1 MLKFIL
7 HLEFDGY
14 YRWDLVDSKG
24 RIIGRSRPMET
35 KDKSVIL
42 ADIEMVK
49 KNSLHATTEE
59 RKQSSAPNPKSYRS
73 GPGGGH

>member
-24 RIIGRSRPMET
+24 RIIARSRIMET
-35 KDKSVIL
+35 KDRSVIL
-42 ADIEMVK
+42 ADIESVR
-49 KNSLHATTEE
+49 KNTLHAAIEE
-59 RKQSSAPNPKSYRS
+59 RKQSGRPDPKSYRS
-73 GPGGGH
+73 GPSGSN